1 MKTINKPLTN
11 MGGLIQIWAIP
22 SDAWNSAFVTGKT
35 VSFLNQD
42 SIYQIYCSPDSLIHE
57 EPADHSTHAGL
68 VYNMHISGFVPGN
81 KEENRETFFE
91 MENRKFIV
99 IFVDGSENYLL
110 AGNYLYP
117 LRFSASFSTGKN
129 SADRA
134 GHQIS
139 FTGRTVEKAKLIDD
153 PF

>member
-1 MKTINKPLTN
+1 
-11 MGGLIQIWAIP
+11 MGGLIKIWAVP
-22 SDAWNSAFVTGKT
+22 SEAWNSALVTGRT
-35 VSFLNQD
+35 VTFLSPD
-42 SIYQIYCSPDSLIHE
+42 EIYQIYCSPDSLLHE
-57 EPADHSTHAGL
+57 EPADNSTHAGL

-81 KEENRETFFE
+81 KDVNRQEFSQ

-117 LRFSASFSTGKN
+117 LRFSANFSSGKD
-129 SADRA
+129 SSERA
-134 GHQIS
+134 GHEIS
-139 FTGRTVEKAKLIDD
+139 FTGRTVEKAVPIDN

>member
-1 MKTINKPLTN
+1 
-11 MGGLIQIWAIP
+11 MGGLINIWAVP
-22 SDAWNSAFVTGKT
+22 SEAWNSALVTGRT
-35 VSFLNQD
+35 VTFLSPED
-42 SIYQIYCSPDSLIHE
+42 IYQIYCSPDSLLHE
-57 EPADHSTHAGL
+57 EPADNSTHAGL

-81 KEENRETFFE
+81 KDGNRQEFSQ

-110 AGNYLYP
+110 AGNYLYT
-117 LRFSASFSTGKN
+117 LRFSANFSSGKN

-134 GHQIS
+134 GHKIS
-139 FTGRTVEKAKLIDD
+139 FTGRTVEKAVPIDN

>member
-1 MKTINKPLTN
+1 
-11 MGGLIQIWAIP
+11 MGGLIKIWAVP
-22 SDAWNSAFVTGKT
+22 SEAWNSALVTGRT
-35 VSFLNQD
+35 VSFLKPD
-42 SIYQIYCSPDSLIHE
+42 DIFQIYCSPDSLLHE
-57 EPADHSTHAGL
+57 EPADNSTHAGL

-81 KEENRETFFE
+81 SDDIRQQFFE

-110 AGNYLYP
+110 AGNYLSP

-129 SADRA
+129 TADRA
-134 GHQIS
+134 GHEIS
-139 FTGRTVEKAKLIDD
+139 FTGRTVEKAVPIDN